1 MKKQTKG
8 IEMDKK
14 NRDQFECQIHIANEV
29 LGNLEQ
35 STENIEEEEKDD
47 MKRLLGWL
55 KKSLEDLEPILER
68 NYDILRIA
76 KLRIRIMKLVN
87 GF

>member
-8 IEMDKK
+8 IEMDK
-14 NRDQFECQIHIANEV
+14 NRDQIEYQIRYANEV

-35 STENIEEEEKDD
+35 FTANIEEEKDD

-55 KKSLEDLEPILER
+55 KKSLEDLEPILESD
-68 NYDILRIA
+68 YDILRIA
-76 KLRIRIMKLVN
+76 KLRIRIMKL
-87 GF
+87 FTSF

>member
-1 MKKQTKG
+1 
-8 IEMDKK
+8 MDK
-14 NRDQFECQIHIANEV
+14 NRDQIEYQIRYANEV

-35 STENIEEEEKDD
+35 FTANIEEEKDD

-55 KKSLEDLEPILER
+55 KKSLEDLELILER

-76 KLRIRIMKLVN
+76 KLRIRIVKHENRFL
-87 GF
+87 

>member
-1 MKKQTKG
+1 
-8 IEMDKK
+8 MDK
-14 NRDQFECQIHIANEV
+14 NRDQIEYYIRYANEV
-29 LGNLEQ
+29 LDNFEQ
-35 STENIEEEEKDD
+35 STANIEEEKDD

-55 KKSLEDLEPILER
+55 KKSLEDLELILER

-87 GF
+87 SF

>member
-8 IEMDKK
+8 IEMNEK
-14 NRDQFECQIHIANEV
+14 NKYQLEYLLRYANEV

-35 STENIEEEEKDD
+35 FSEIIEEEKDD
-47 MKRLLGWL
+47 MRRLLGWL
-55 KKSLEDLEPILER
+55 KKSLEELEPFLER
-68 NYDILRIA
+68 NYDILRVARI
-76 KLRIRIMKLVN
+76 RIRIMKLVN

>member
-8 IEMDKK
+8 IEMDEK
-14 NRDQFECQIHIANEV
+14 NRDQIEYYIRYANEV
-29 LGNLEQ
+29 LGNVEQ
-35 STENIEEEEKDD
+35 FTANIEEEKDD

-55 KKSLEDLEPILER
+55 KKSLEDLEPTLER

>member
-1 MKKQTKG
+1 
-8 IEMDKK
+8 MDKK
-14 NRDQFECQIHIANEV
+14 NRDQFEYQIRYANEV

-35 STENIEEEEKDD
+35 FTANIEEEKDD

-55 KKSLEDLEPILER
+55 KKSLEDLEPTLER

-76 KLRIRIMKLVN
+76 KLRIRIVKLVN

>member
-8 IEMDKK
+8 IEMDQK
-14 NRDQFECQIHIANEV
+14 NRDQNEYYVRYANEV
-29 LGNLEQ
+29 LGNCEQ
-35 STENIEEEEKDD
+35 FTANNEEEKDD
-47 MKRLLGWL
+47 IKRLLGWL
-55 KKSLEDLEPILER
+55 KKSLEDLEPTLER

-87 GF
+87 SF

>member
-8 IEMDKK
+8 IEMDK
-14 NRDQFECQIHIANEV
+14 NRDQIEYQIRYANEV
-29 LGNLEQ
+29 LGNCEQ
-35 STENIEEEEKDD
+35 FTENTEEEKDD

-55 KKSLEDLEPILER
+55 KKSLEDLELILER

-87 GF
+87 SF

>member
-1 MKKQTKG
+1 
-8 IEMDKK
+8 MDK
-14 NRDQFECQIHIANEV
+14 NRDQIEYQIRYANEV

-35 STENIEEEEKDD
+35 FTANIEEEKDD

-55 KKSLEDLEPILER
+55 KKSLEDLEPTLER

-76 KLRIRIMKLVN
+76 KLRIRIVKLVN
-87 GF
+87 SF

>member
-1 MKKQTKG
+1 
-8 IEMDKK
+8 MDKK
-14 NRDQFECQIHIANEV
+14 NRDQFEYQIRYANEV

-35 STENIEEEEKDD
+35 FTANIEEEKDD

-55 KKSLEDLEPILER
+55 KKSLEDLEPILESDD
-68 NYDILRIA
+68 DILRIA

-87 GF
+87 SF

>member
-14 NRDQFECQIHIANEV
+14 NEDQIEYQIRIANEI

-35 STENIEEEEKDD
+35 STANIEEEKDN
-47 MKRLLGWL
+47 MRRLLGWL
-55 KKSLEDLEPILER
+55 KKSLEDLEPTLER

-76 KLRIRIMKLVN
+76 KLRIRIVKLVN
-87 GF
+87 SF

>member
-8 IEMDKK
+8 IEMDK
-14 NRDQFECQIHIANEV
+14 NRDQIEYYVRYANEV

-35 STENIEEEEKDD
+35 FTANIEEEKDD
-47 MKRLLGWL
+47 IKRLLGWL
-55 KKSLEDLEPILER
+55 KKSLEDLEPTLER

-76 KLRIRIMKLVN
+76 KLRIRIVKLVN
-87 GF
+87 SF

>member
-8 IEMDKK
+8 IEMDK
-14 NRDQFECQIHIANEV
+14 NRDQIEYQIHIANEV

-35 STENIEEEEKDD
+35 SIENIEEEKDD

-55 KKSLEDLEPILER
+55 KKSLEDLEPTLER

-76 KLRIRIMKLVN
+76 KLRIRIVKLVN
-87 GF
+87 SF

>member
-8 IEMDKK
+8 IEMDEK
-14 NRDQFECQIHIANEV
+14 NRDQIEYYIRYANEV
-29 LGNLEQ
+29 LGNCEQ
-35 STENIEEEEKDD
+35 LTAINEEEKDD
-47 MKRLLGWL
+47 IKRLLGWV
-55 KKSLEDLEPILER
+55 KKSLEDLEPTLER

-87 GF
+87 SF

>member
-1 MKKQTKG
+1 
-8 IEMDKK
+8 MDK
-14 NRDQFECQIHIANEV
+14 NRDQIEYQIRYANEV

-35 STENIEEEEKDD
+35 FTANIEEEKDD
-47 MKRLLGWL
+47 IKRLLGWL
-55 KKSLEDLEPILER
+55 KKSLEDLEPTLER

-87 GF
+87 SF

>member
-8 IEMDKK
+8 IEMDEK
-14 NRDQFECQIHIANEV
+14 NRDQIEYYVRYANEV

-35 STENIEEEEKDD
+35 SIENIEEEKDD

-55 KKSLEDLEPILER
+55 KKSLEDLEPILESD
-68 NYDILRIA
+68 YDILRIA
-76 KLRIRIMKLVN
+76 KLRIRIVKLVN
-87 GF
+87 SF

>member
-1 MKKQTKG
+1 
-8 IEMDKK
+8 MDKK
-14 NRDQFECQIHIANEV
+14 NRDQFEYQIRYANEV

-35 STENIEEEEKDD
+35 FTANIEEEKDD

-55 KKSLEDLEPILER
+55 KKSLEDLELILER

-87 GF
+87 SF

>member
-1 MKKQTKG
+1 
-8 IEMDKK
+8 MDK
-14 NRDQFECQIHIANEV
+14 NRDQIEYQIRYANEV

-35 STENIEEEEKDD
+35 FTANIEEEKDD
-47 MKRLLGWL
+47 IKRLLGWL
-55 KKSLEDLEPILER
+55 KKSLEDLELILER

-87 GF
+87 SF